1 MLNNTAT
8 QNSNCMTHKM
18 ENNKYESYQTTYTKY
33 NMTHNDSCSTHAG
46 SYESGYD
53 SEPGLSSSD
62 LHHDSSHDDRSS
74 TYEKNDDVSTF
85 DDVTNFDDAHAN
97 YDHSGWSEKDF
108 FYEEE
113 FNRFNDEIENLEE
126 LCQSANGVVYTGNL
140 ISTGDDVIVKKI
152 WKENVAEIHEF
163 QGRECPN
170 EAYYHLRSY
179 DASPDY
185 VVPIID
191 WYEFEDFYLISMNSV
206 GRNCTDLF
214 TLVRSQKS
222 PLGESRAR
230 KIFRQLANVAYDLH
244 KAKICHRDFKDENI
258 LIDTQNNDRIYLID
272 FGTTMDYDSSYSDC
286 VGTPCFFAPEYYYAG
301 YFRPEELTSWSLGA
315 ILYIMLA
322 KYWRW
327 SNNDESWNRCEKD
340 ESSLS
345 ASTKNFLDQILNENP
360 DKRLKLLDIVNSD
373 WLNE

>member
-1 MLNNTAT
+1 MLNNTNNTA
-8 QNSNCMTHKM
+8 NKDMTHKM
-18 ENNKYESYQTTYTKY
+18 ENNKYESYSSYDKYDSSTYA
-33 NMTHNDSCSTHAG
+33 NSSGNQSG
-46 SYESGYD
+46 FSYESGYD
-53 SEPGLSSSD
+53 SSTEPGLSSS
-62 LHHDSSHDDRSS
+62 HHESSSTGDDRIA
-74 TYEKNDDVSTF
+74 T
-85 DDVTNFDDAHAN
+85 DDVTTYDDVI
-97 YDHSGWSEKDF
+97 DHSDWSEKDF

-113 FNRFNDEIENLEE
+113 FNRFNYDIENLEE

-140 ISTGDDVIVKKI
+140 IPSGDDVIVKKI
-152 WKENVAEIHEF
+152 WKENVAEIHQWE
-163 QGRECPN
+163 GRECPN
-170 EAYYHLRSY
+170 EVFYHLRSFE
-179 DASPDY
+179 ASPNL

-191 WYEFEDFYLISMNSV
+191 WYEFEDFYLISMVSIP
-206 GRNCTDLF
+206 NCTDLF

-230 KIFRQLANVAYDLH
+230 NIFKQLARVAYDLH

-258 LIDTQNNDRIYLID
+258 LIDRDDRIYLID

-301 YFRPEELTSWSLGA
+301 YFRPEELTAWSLGA

-327 SNNDESWNRCEKD
+327 SNADESWTRVESD

-345 ASTKNFLDQILNENP
+345 KSTKQFLDGILHDNP

-373 WLNE
+373 WLNPSEV

>member
-1 MLNNTAT
+1 MLSTNNTAT
-8 QNSNCMTHKM
+8 NNIDMTHKM
-18 ENNKYESYQTTYTKY
+18 ENNKYESYDSHKTYAKYHGVTTI
-33 NMTHNDSCSTHAG
+33 AG

-62 LHHDSSHDDRSS
+62 LHSSHDDRS
-74 TYEKNDDVSTF
+74 TYAKNDG
-85 DDVTNFDDAHAN
+85 DDVIDDAHAN
-97 YDHSGWSEKDF
+97 YDHSDWSEKDF

-113 FNRFNDEIENLEE
+113 FHRFNDDIENLEE

-140 ISTGDDVIVKKI
+140 LSTGDDVIVKKI
-152 WKENVAEIHEF
+152 WKENVAEIH
-163 QGRECPN
+163 QWKGRECPN
-170 EAYYHLRSY
+170 EAYYHLRSFE
-179 DASPDY
+179 ASPDL

-191 WYEFEDFYLISMNSV
+191 WYEFEDFYLISMV
-206 GRNCTDLF
+206 AIPDCTDLF
-214 TLVRSQKS
+214 TVVRSQKQ

-230 KIFRQLANVAYDLH
+230 KIFSQLANVAYDLH

-258 LIDTQNNDRIYLID
+258 LIGADDRVYLID

-301 YFRPEELTSWSLGA
+301 YFRPEELTTWSLGA

-327 SNNDESWNRCEKD
+327 SNADESWNRCPEKD

-345 ASTKNFLDQILNENP
+345 APTKKFLDQILHENP
-360 DKRLKLLDIVNSD
+360 DKRMKLLDIVNSD
-373 WLNE
+373 WLKSE